1 MAEFDIFSFNIKGLR
16 DYKKRRKIFNYAKKH
31 MTRNG
36 IVFFQETHSSREIEN
51 AWANQWGGRVI
62 YSHGSNDSRGVL
74 IAFRE
79 GLDIK
84 IENEIKD
91 TNGRVII
98 LKACIQG
105 YDFLLINIY
114 NANAE
119 KQQLHTLEMLDSLID
134 KVKVSHDIK
143 VILGGDLNFN
153 SPLETDGGR
162 PSLKLSSLALFE
174 HLAKKWDLC
183 DIWRMRN
190 PDCTRFTYRQ
200 KTHFCKDDLIT
211 FSFRTNYKSL
221 LVR

>member
-1 MAEFDIFSFNIKGLR
+1 MAEFDIISFNVKGLR

-31 MTRNG
+31 TTRNG
-36 IVFFQETHSSREIEN
+36 IVFFQETHSSPEIEN
-51 AWANQWGGRVI
+51 AWANQWGGKVI

-105 YDFLLINIY
+105 SDFLLINIY
-114 NANAE
+114 NANVE
-119 KQQLHTLEMLDSLID
+119 KEQLHTLEMLDSLID
-134 KVKVSHDIK
+134 RVNVSHDIK
-143 VILGGDLNFN
+143 VILGGDLNFHFD
-153 SPLETDGGR
+153 SPLEADGGK

-183 DIWRMRN
+183 DI
-190 PDCTRFTYRQ
+190 
-200 KTHFCKDDLIT
+200 
-211 FSFRTNYKSL
+211 
-221 LVR
+221 